1 MIMDMN
7 KCSATKIF
15 KDKFIEICEVGKHML
30 KKSIAVW
37 YFKTLLGILLK

>member
-15 KDKFIEICEVGKHML
+15 EDKFIEICEVRKHML
-30 KKSIAVW
+30 KKPSGV
-37 YFKTLLGILLK
+37 